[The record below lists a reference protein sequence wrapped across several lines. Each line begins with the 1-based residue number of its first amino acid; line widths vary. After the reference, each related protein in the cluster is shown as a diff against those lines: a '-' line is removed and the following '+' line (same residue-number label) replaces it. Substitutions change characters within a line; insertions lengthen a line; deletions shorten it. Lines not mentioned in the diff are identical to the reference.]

1 MNSPTPSPT
10 PTPVSAT
17 ASTRADLFNRSRYF
31 DAQASTPLCAESA
44 ASMRPFLEDFF
55 GNPHSS
61 EHAIGWRVADEIER
75 ARGLLSRLLG
85 VRANELLF
93 TSGATESNNTA
104 IKGVLSLRREREGRN
119 GIITL
124 ASEHKC
130 VLRACRYAARFL
142 GAELQ
147 ILPIERDGLLDLSR
161 LESALSSS
169 TALVSVMAANN
180 EIGVLQPLESIAE
193 LAHSRGA
200 WFHTDA
206 AQALGKVGL
215 PMGCI
220 DLASFSSHKSY
231 GPIGVGALYV
241 AHRRR
246 ISFEPLLHGGGQEG
260 GVRSGTLSPMLVA
273 GFGAAAGMLFERGQ
287 EDTLRIR
294 HQTELFL
301 SILRARD
308 ISFRLNG
315 VMRPRLAGNLNIS
328 FAGITAE
335 QLMSRLSDFYFS
347 ATSACSGGAG
357 LRGDSGDDYDE
368 GSHVLRAIGLDE
380 GDRSGSVRIGLHRYL
395 SDGDVRFA
403 AEAFA
408 GAISDLGKK

>member
-1 MNSPTPSPT
+1 MNSLGSTP
-10 PTPVSAT
+10 
-17 ASTRADLFNRSRYF
+17 ADLFNRSRYF

-44 ASMRPFLEDFF
+44 LSMRPFLEGFF
-55 GNPHSS
+55 GNPHSR
-61 EHAIGWRVADEIER
+61 EHAVGWRVADEIER

-104 IKGVLSLRREREGRN
+104 IKGALCMRREREGRR

-130 VLRACRYAARFL
+130 VLRACRYAERFL
-142 GAELQ
+142 GAQLQ
-147 ILPIERDGLLDLSR
+147 ILPIERDGLLDLGR
-161 LESALSSS
+161 LESALSAE

-180 EIGVLQPLESIAE
+180 EIGVLQPLETIAE

-231 GPIGVGALYV
+231 GPIGIGALYV

-273 GFGAAAGMLFERGQ
+273 GFGAAAGMLSAEGL
-287 EDTLRIR
+287 EDTRRLT

-301 SILRARD
+301 SILRERD

-315 VMRPRLAGNLNIS
+315 VMFPRLAGNLNIS
-328 FAGITAE
+328 FTGITAE
-335 QLMSRLSDFYFS
+335 RLMSRLGDFYFS

-357 LRGDSGDDYDE
+357 LGDSLGDDSDE

-380 GDRSGSVRIGLHRYL
+380 GDRSASVRIGLHRYL
-395 SDGDVRFA
+395 SDDDVRFA

-408 GAISDLGKK
+408 GAISDKGNS